1 MSFKRCIVLVL
12 AALLAVPVGMASP
25 ARDDDDKDPSIQ
37 QGIRR
42 LHPER
47 ERAKAIKLLQE
58 QMSRKAEPKADPW
71 DTSGEVWGEVDVVP
85 VAVKDS
91 AAVVGRRLDRGEID
105 DAGVRMTWRDEPVT
119 VSIDQLL
126 PYFTIEDG
134 VCRSKYVSSDSVGNE
149 VYFAF
154 TIQDGD
160 SLPGPLQ
167 LCVRYSGSSAFEYDQ
182 AVFTIDGYDYLF
194 YPMDPRHGALDG
206 GLYWASSDDE
216 LREAY
221 RDLVYA
227 LAHGHWVML
236 KLQGGAGVSR
246 VKVLTDG
253 QRDDFANTLALY
265 LLLGGQI

>member
-1 MSFKRCIVLVL
+1 MRIKRCIVLLL

-25 ARDDDDKDPSIQ
+25 TRDDDDEDPSIRR
-37 QGIRR
+37 GIRR

-47 ERAKAIKLLQE
+47 ERARAIKILQE

-71 DTSGEVWGEVDVVP
+71 DTSDEMWGEVDVVP
-85 VAVKDS
+85 VAAKDS
-91 AAVVGRRLDRGEID
+91 AAVMGRRLTRGEAD
-105 DAGVRMTWRDEPVT
+105 DAGVRLTWRDEPVT
-119 VSIDQLL
+119 VTIEQLL
-126 PYFTIEDG
+126 PYFMIEDG
-134 VCRSKYVSSDSVGNE
+134 ECRSRYVSSNSVGNE

-154 TIQDGD
+154 TIQETD
-160 SLPGPLQ
+160 SMPGPLR
-167 LCVRYSGSSAFEYDQ
+167 LCVRYCGSSALEYDQ

-194 YPMDPRHGALDG
+194 YPMDPHYGALDG
-206 GLYWASSDDE
+206 GQYWASSDDE

-221 RDLVYA
+221 RDLIYA

-265 LLLGGQI
+265 RLLGGQI